1 MHKPSKR
8 SMARG
13 LGLLLALPLGL
24 TSCASLEF
32 TQDTQTSGRFRSTGV
47 AFTILAIDVPKTA
60 EQIAREN
67 ASDANLANT
76 VVEEAVVYPYLG
88 WFDWLLDIIGVRWS
102 RVTGTWGFPGE
113 D

>member
-1 MHKPSKR
+1 MQTPPKR
-8 SMARG
+8 RTARG
-13 LGLLLALPLGL
+13 RGLLLALPLAL
-24 TSCASLEF
+24 ASCASLEF

-47 AFTILAIDVPKTA
+47 AFTILAIDIPKTA

-76 VVEEAVVYPYLG
+76 IVEEAVVYPYLG
-88 WFDWLLDIIGVRWS
+88 WFDWLLDIIGVRWA

-113 D
+113 E